1 VLNKSE
7 IPGLVKTRYAS
18 FDAGQGQAYEQ
29 GKLTLADLHK
39 IAHEQGEVTPKSGK
53 QELYESIL
61 LRHI

>member
-1 VLNKSE
+1 
-7 IPGLVKTRYAS
+7 VKTRYAS
-18 FDAGQGQAYEQ
+18 FDTGSGKAYED

-39 IAHEQGEVTPKSGK
+39 IAHEQGEITPKSGK